1 MKNRDI
7 VGNKSTSY
15 IPIQGYGD
23 EKERE
28 ELRETAIAMD
38 LNPDVDGL
46 RYSEGLYWLT
56 LGSLTRDEALH
67 IYALIRKILVEAK
80 VE

>member
-1 MKNRDI
+1 M
-7 VGNKSTSY
+7 
-15 IPIQGYGD
+15 
-23 EKERE
+23 
-28 ELRETAIAMD
+28 LRETAIAMD